1 MGILRDLVEQKAF
14 DIVKRRIEREE
25 SQALTNTEDIRM
37 YNRIWLEKMAN
48 HYDYEISDNDTA
60 VNRILDKLNE
70 RDGHCPCGGMTE
82 QFICPCEMMRTHGV
96 CKCGLYKNAV
106 DLNPRESETTGKIK
120 E

>member
-14 DIVKRRIEREE
+14 DIVKKRIEREE

-70 RDGHCPCGGMTE
+70 RDGHCPCGGMTND
-82 QFICPCEMMRTHGV
+82 FICPCKMMREYGK
-96 CKCGLYKNAV
+96 CKCGLFNNVV
-106 DLNPRESETTGKIK
+106 DLNPKSGTSTGVIK
-120 E
+120 K